1 MIVTAV
7 ALLSAAVATGRG
19 AKEVAPLVI
28 GVVVLAT
35 VHRVL
40 FQWHGLVGV
49 IVAVLLFVP
58 IGRYRLPGNLP
69 FDLELY
75 RVIVALVVLAWLTAL
90 LIDQRVRLR
99 ATAFDRPILL
109 ITACII
115 ASDLANPG
123 RVNAYSSNVA
133 KTLTFYLSFILVYYL
148 TATAVRSRESVL
160 VLLRLM
166 AGGGAVIG
174 ALGLIEREKA
184 YNAFDHLHT
193 LLPFLILQP
202 GSDSAVL
209 RGGNLRVF
217 GPAQHPIA
225 LGALLVMLIPIAVYL
240 TKVQGRRW
248 MIATLLLLLGALAT
262 GSRTAITMLLAQGI
276 LYFIYKRR
284 ETLRLLPLLVPAVVV
299 VHGLLPGAIGGF
311 RASFF
316 PKGGII
322 AQQTQLGSTE
332 NAQLAG
338 GRIRVIGPMV
348 AEASL
353 HPLFGEGMGT
363 RITGFTVKN
372 RNAPILD
379 DQWLNN
385 LLDVGYIGFGLWIWL
400 FVRSVRTLLRRTR
413 EAPRDDPDSWLFLG
427 LGASIFSFAIGM
439 LTFDAYGYTQVFFI
453 FWILLG
459 ISASLLAAPQRAA
472 VVARVRP
479 SLRPATG

>member
-1 MIVTAV
+1 MKTATAGVRDPAAVMIVTAV

-75 RVIVALVVLAWLTAL
+75 RVIVALVILAWLTAL

-109 ITACII
+109 IMACII

-148 TATAVRSRESVL
+148 TATAVRSRGSVL

-284 ETLRLLPLLVPAVVV
+284 ETLRLSRCWYPPSLSSTDCCQGRSA
-299 VHGLLPGAIGGF
+299 
-311 RASFF
+311 AS
-316 PKGGII
+316 
-322 AQQTQLGSTE
+322 
-332 NAQLAG
+332 
-338 GRIRVIGPMV
+338 GR
-348 AEASL
+348 
-353 HPLFGEGMGT
+353 
-363 RITGFTVKN
+363 
-372 RNAPILD
+372 
-379 DQWLNN
+379 
-385 LLDVGYIGFGLWIWL
+385 
-400 FVRSVRTLLRRTR
+400 RSSR
-413 EAPRDDPDSWLFLG
+413 
-427 LGASIFSFAIGM
+427 
-439 LTFDAYGYTQVFFI
+439 
-453 FWILLG
+453 
-459 ISASLLAAPQRAA
+459 RAA
-472 VVARVRP
+472 SSRSRLSLDRRRMRSWQAVA
-479 SLRPATG
+479 SG